1 MLNPRNTILTLIDV
15 QEKLTRVMHNR
26 ETLVNN
32 LVKLVKGLQLL
43 KIPIIWIE
51 QIPEKMGPT
60 IPELR
65 KLLGEQQA
73 LSKTSF
79 SCCGSSEY
87 LRILKESGK
96 PQILIA
102 GIETHVCVYQTAMD
116 LIYNSYDV
124 EVVADA
130 TSSRNPVDKETA
142 LMKINSGNGIGSGRI
157 CYTTTETV
165 LFELMKSAEHPAFR
179 EMLKIVK

>member
-1 MLNPRNTILTLIDV
+1 MLKPRNTILTLVDV
-15 QEKLTRVMHNR
+15 QEKLTSVMHDR
-26 ETLVNN
+26 ETLVRN

-43 KIPIIWIE
+43 KVPIIWVE

-65 KLLGEQQA
+65 DLLGNRRV

-79 SCCGSSEY
+79 SCCGTSEY
-87 LRILKESGK
+87 LRILKRSRK
-96 PQILIA
+96 TQVLIA

-124 EVVADA
+124 EVIADA
-130 TSSRNPVDKETA
+130 TSSRTPVDKTTA
-142 LMKINSGNGIGSGRI
+142 LTKMNSGTGIGSGRI

-165 LFELMKSAEHPAFR
+165 LFELMKSADHPAFR
-179 EMLKIVK
+179 EMLKVVK